1 MIIEK
6 FTKRVWLFFL
16 ICYSFSTAS
25 AQTKDSSYLW
35 SYTLPSEIVFVTSDA
50 LQQIYVATEDGYI
63 LKFDKDGQLLFEYSN
78 KRLGKVGVLD
88 ASNPFN
94 VLVYYPELA
103 RIILLDRTLS
113 ELKTIP
119 LFDLQIFEPKA
130 VALSN
135 DNHIWVY
142 DPINFQLKKISRDG
156 EVLFQSKYL
165 NQTTRIPL
173 ALTFLLE
180 RDNQLIA
187 SDTTKGIFIFD
198 AFGQL
203 KQQVE
208 MKNVQQFQVE
218 DNRLIYYKDREMY
231 SYSLSTATAT
241 SLQSFLD
248 ADFVFLLSDR
258 CLVIRKNEIAAYT
271 LNLNRSFR

>member
-1 MIIEK
+1 M
-6 FTKRVWLFFL
+6 
-16 ICYSFSTAS
+16 
-25 AQTKDSSYLW
+25 
-35 SYTLPSEIVFVTSDA
+35 
-50 LQQIYVATEDGYI
+50 
-63 LKFDKDGQLLFEYSN
+63 
-78 KRLGKVGVLD
+78 
-88 ASNPFN
+88 
-94 VLVYYPELA
+94 
-103 RIILLDRTLS
+103 
-113 ELKTIP
+113 
-119 LFDLQIFEPKA
+119 
-130 VALSN
+130 
-135 DNHIWVY
+135 
-142 DPINFQLKKISRDG
+142 
-156 EVLFQSKYL
+156 FQSKYL

-208 MKNVQQFQVE
+208 IKNVQQFQVE

>member
-103 RIILLDRTLS
+103 LS
-113 ELKTIP
+113 LI
-119 LFDLQIFEPKA
+119 
-130 VALSN
+130 
-135 DNHIWVY
+135 HI
-142 DPINFQLKKISRDG
+142 
-156 EVLFQSKYL
+156 
-165 NQTTRIPL
+165 
-173 ALTFLLE
+173 
-180 RDNQLIA
+180 
-187 SDTTKGIFIFD
+187 
-198 AFGQL
+198 
-203 KQQVE
+203 
-208 MKNVQQFQVE
+208 
-218 DNRLIYYKDREMY
+218 
-231 SYSLSTATAT
+231 
-241 SLQSFLD
+241 
-248 ADFVFLLSDR
+248 
-258 CLVIRKNEIAAYT
+258 
-271 LNLNRSFR
+271 